1 MIPRWF
7 IRFNLWSLRYD
18 LKIARSTG
26 RSPQNIAAIA
36 GAISEWELV
45 LLRCEMKLG

>member
-7 IRFNLWSLRYD
+7 FRFNLWSLRYD

-36 GAISEWELV
+36 GAISEWEL
-45 LLRCEMKLG
+45 LLWQKEWSLK